1 VPSSQKTA
9 GLATLEVSQK
19 VARPTERKSTLPPK
33 KGCARPPDGAGRGKK
48 NALLPDT
55 RHNADCRAL
64 RWLAG
69 DFIAGVSRLVVPD
82 VSESFP
88 AEFQS
93 GGLIDL

>member
-1 VPSSQKTA
+1 
-9 GLATLEVSQK
+9 
-19 VARPTERKSTLPPK
+19 
-33 KGCARPPDGAGRGKK
+33 
-48 NALLPDT
+48 LLPDT